1 MQQPCQFSRDPAA
14 GQRPQRLGES
24 SVASVGQSQ
33 WRKCLE
39 EIFVFDD
46 TGKYS
51 GYNIILSLIHN
62 KLSTTGGKK
71 CIEKSRKEMPQ
82 IANSDD
88 PGCQGYERLFAY
100 LELVF
105 GKHHGLHK
113 QQPVLK
119 AMFSKNVPVPVLE

>member
-1 MQQPCQFSRDPAA
+1 M
-14 GQRPQRLGES
+14 
-24 SVASVGQSQ
+24 
-33 WRKCLE
+33 E

-62 KLSTTGGKK
+62 KLSTTGEKK

-88 PGCQGYERLFAY
+88 PGCQGYEWL
-100 LELVF
+100 LHTWSLSLVSTMVF
-105 GKHHGLHK
+105 TSSSL
-113 QQPVLK
+113 
-119 AMFSKNVPVPVLE
+119 S